1 MQYSRVSGTA
11 RGRMELV
18 SNTEMA
24 VEEVEIVRGSSHCL
38 GLALE
43 LFEVV
48 GYIVL
53 LSVDLAQSKTSS
65 ATAAKFRSPRT
76 VLLCGTKLM
85 TEFG

>member
-1 MQYSRVSGTA
+1 
-11 RGRMELV
+11 MELV

-48 GYIVL
+48 GHIVL
-53 LSVDLAQSKTSS
+53 LSVDLAQLETSS
-65 ATAAKFRSPRT
+65 ATAAKFCSPQM
-76 VLLCGTKLM
+76 VLVCGTELM
-85 TEFG
+85 TGSG